1 MNCLI
6 TISANSANS
15 SIEWYLHLEMLRWNS
30 LRTIVVGTFRGQV
43 VRLRGCCN
51 HGVALLGL
59 TIRACSIEILHHAA
73 SSPILYSPSWIPR
86 SPRKAEDG
94 AVLITT
100 AELERWLLNAE
111 ETR

>member
-1 MNCLI
+1 VNCLI

-30 LRTIVVGTFRGQV
+30 LRTLVVGTFRGRA
-43 VRLRGCCN
+43 VRLRGCGN

-59 TIRACSIEILHHAA
+59 TIRPSSIEILQHAA
-73 SSPILYSPSWIPR
+73 ISPILYSPSWIPR
-86 SPRKAEDG
+86 SPWKAENG
-94 AVLITT
+94 ARLRTT
-100 AELERWLLNAE
+100 AEPERWLLNAE